1 MVVSLDG
8 GPVAR
13 DILASVREEIGKL
26 VTRHVSVPQLAVIMV
41 GSDPGSAAYARA
53 IRRTSRKVDI
63 PLQLVELP
71 EDTSLALLDE
81 TISLLNKDANVAGI
95 MVLQPLPKHLPK
107 LRPSELIDPQKDV
120 DGITLE
126 NLGRLEAGQATLV
139 PSTPQGGMEILRH
152 YTIPV
157 AGRHVVV
164 IGRSLVVGKPLAT
177 MLLRQDATV
186 TICHSRT
193 MDLGTYT
200 RDADVV
206 ALAAGKVGLLTG
218 DMITPGAT
226 VIDFGVNVIDGGL
239 VGDADSS
246 VFEIAGAV
254 TPVPGGTG
262 AVTNAVLMRN
272 TLAAIRNL
280 TEKS

>member
-13 DILASVREEIGKL
+13 DILAFVREEIGEL
-26 VTRHVSVPQLAVIMV
+26 VTRHVSIPQLAVIMV
-41 GSDPGSAAYARA
+41 GNDPGSAAYARA

-63 PLQLVELP
+63 PLRLVELP
-71 EDTSLALLDE
+71 DDTSLALLDQ
-81 TISLLNKDANVAGI
+81 TISTLNEDPNVAGI
-95 MVLQPLPKHLPK
+95 MVLQPLPRHLPK

-139 PSTPQGGMEILRH
+139 PSTPQGGIEILHH
-152 YTIPV
+152 YDIPV

-177 MLLRQDATV
+177 MLLRLDATV

-193 MDLGTYT
+193 ADLSTYT
-200 RDADVV
+200 ECADVV
-206 ALAAGKVGLLTG
+206 ALAAGKAGLLTG
-218 DMITPGAT
+218 EMIGPGAT
-226 VIDFGVNVIDGGL
+226 VIDFGVNVLDGRL
-239 VGDADSS
+239 VGDADPS
-246 VFEIAGAV
+246 VFEVAGAV

-272 TLAAIRNL
+272 TLAAIRNM